1 MSQTEPP
8 ARPRRNWRRAG
19 IIAATVVLVTAGA
32 VGLARAAG
40 VGPPSFGHGCLR
52 PGMARDFAEFRVQ
65 KMLRKVDAT
74 DAQQKQILAIL
85 GGVFARHEA
94 NAGERKKLHQ
104 EILAALTGPTVDRA
118 ALETARVEAVSRIE
132 LGSKELAKAL
142 GDMAEVLTPAQ
153 RQQLAAL
160 AEQHHQSQ

>member
-1 MSQTEPP
+1 MSQTETP
-8 ARPRRNWRRAG
+8 ASPRRSWRRVG
-19 IIAATVVLVTAGA
+19 LIAAVLVVAAAGA

-40 VGPPSFGHGCLR
+40 VGPASFGHGCLR

-65 KMLRKVDAT
+65 KMLRKIDAT

-85 GGVFARHEA
+85 DGVFARHEA
-94 NAGERKKLHQ
+94 NAGARQQLHR

-118 ALETARVEAVSRIE
+118 ALETARAEAVSRIE
-132 LGSKELAKAL
+132 QCSKDLAKAL

-153 RQQLAAL
+153 RQELASL
-160 AEQHHQSQ
+160 AQQHGR